1 MASVQK
7 KERMMWSI
15 LCSKLGISVDTA
27 FNHRPDIMPATVYYV
42 EETANGLDDIE
53 SVYSYDNADPLE
65 FYDQGEISVH
75 GYDDGESSDTD
86 TVIAQQQDEDF
97 DY

>member
-1 MASVQK
+1 
-7 KERMMWSI
+7 MWSI

-42 EETANGLDDIE
+42 EETANGLDDVE
-53 SVYSYDNADPLE
+53 SVYSYDNADP
-65 FYDQGEISVH
+65 DACCEIAVC
-75 GYDDGESSDTD
+75 GYDDGGGESSDTE